1 MTRDE
6 DRRLS
11 RRELPETDE
20 NGPDPTEDPI
30 VYLQESRK
38 EAEEREK

>member
-1 MTRDE
+1 VTRDE
-6 DRRLS
+6 ARRLS
-11 RRELPETDE
+11 HREVPETDD